1 VKETPS
7 ERAARDALFRRRME
21 YERQVRKAGGRA
33 EPIGFFLLLIGL
45 AISVFGRYLPGGGGI
60 LPWAGLGFLF
70 PALACFLI
78 AIVNRRRYRRDHPF
92 KG

>member
-1 VKETPS
+1 MKKSPS
-7 ERAARDALFRRRME
+7 AREAQKAQFRRLRD
-21 YERQVRKAGGRA
+21 YEQRAGKSGRRA
-33 EPIGFFLLLIGL
+33 ELIGYALMLIGL
-45 AISVFGRYLPGGGGI
+45 AIAVFGRYVPGGGGI
-60 LPWAGLGFLF
+60 LPWVGLGFFF

>member
-33 EPIGFFLLLIGL
+33 EPIAFFLLLIGL
-45 AISVFGRYLPGGGGI
+45 AISVFGRYLPGGGRI

-78 AIVNRRRYRRDHPF
+78 AILNRRRFRRDHPF

>member
-7 ERAARDALFRRRME
+7 ERAARDASFRRRME
-21 YERQVRKAGGRA
+21 YERQVREAGGRA

-60 LPWAGLGFLF
+60 LPLAGLGFLF

-78 AIVNRRRYRRDHPF
+78 AIVNRRRFRRDHPF

>member
-1 VKETPS
+1 
-7 ERAARDALFRRRME
+7 
-21 YERQVRKAGGRA
+21 
-33 EPIGFFLLLIGL
+33 LLIGL

-60 LPWAGLGFLF
+60 LPLAGVGFLF

-78 AIVNRRRYRRDHPF
+78 AIVNRRRFRRDHPF